1 MDVTH
6 DVAPEFGAES
16 RNHSRGRAGE
26 RDRPEVLDECG
37 RILLVMREA
46 DLEVGE
52 RQAQLGLDRL
62 SLEIEQHR
70 RAGQRVRRGDE
81 DVATQQ
87 QRHRQ
92 RRETAQCAAQSPV
105 GAHQKSPP

>member
-6 DVAPEFGAES
+6 DVAPEFGAVG
-16 RNHSRGRAGE
+16 RNHSSGRAGE
-26 RDRPEVLDECG
+26 RDRPEVPGECG
-37 RILLVMREA
+37 RILLVVREA

-62 SLEIEQHR
+62 RLEIEQHR

-81 DVATQQ
+81 DVAAQQ
-87 QRHRQ
+87 QHRRQ
-92 RRETAQCAAQSPV
+92 CRETAKCAAQSPAGV
-105 GAHQKSPP
+105 HQKSPP